1 MVQVS
6 PRLHTPQSR
15 AVLGRNAV
23 SMLEVR
29 YVLCIVSPSL
39 SIPACSAQ
47 PFAVGCTSITVN
59 ARLECSSVSFVLI
72 CDEISALC
80 WGESVQEWG
89 SYSCF
94 RVDPEQFQTGTDIDF
109 CSSAKLPCWVCHL
122 HTVPGCAGGCCSATG
137 DQSRVCITFAEA
149 AEYSAFYK
157 PTPCLHAEHPVT
169 NVQLVTIS
177 AIRDSP
183 LLCSGRM
190 LPTV

>member
-1 MVQVS
+1 MS

-72 CDEISALC
+72 CSEISALC

-94 RVDPEQFQTGTDIDF
+94 RVDPEQFQTGTDTDF

-122 HTVPGCAGGCCSATG
+122 HTVPGCAGDAVVL
-137 DQSRVCITFAEA
+137 QEIKAEFA
-149 AEYSAFYK
+149 SLLLKLPSTQRF
-157 PTPCLHAEHPVT
+157 T
-169 NVQLVTIS
+169 NQLLAS
-177 AIRDSP
+177 
-183 LLCSGRM
+183 M
-190 LPTV
+190 LSTQ

>member
-1 MVQVS
+1 M
-6 PRLHTPQSR
+6 RYLH
-15 AVLGRNAV
+15 
-23 SMLEVR
+23 
-29 YVLCIVSPSL
+29 
-39 SIPACSAQ
+39 
-47 PFAVGCTSITVN
+47 FA
-59 ARLECSSVSFVLI
+59 
-72 CDEISALC
+72 
-80 WGESVQEWG
+80 GEKVFKNG
-89 SYSCF
+89 VSYSCF